1 MWWRSHWTE
10 KQCGVVYCELTLTIF
25 EVLAYVER
33 RALFEVLPG
42 FGQRASRASLAD
54 TWNVSRHKIRRAAEI
69 GERREKRRVEMG
81 EIRKRR
87 LTEEIG

>member
-1 MWWRSHWTE
+1 M
-10 KQCGVVYCELTLTIF
+10 
-25 EVLAYVER
+25 
-33 RALFEVLPG
+33 
-42 FGQRASRASLAD
+42 AD